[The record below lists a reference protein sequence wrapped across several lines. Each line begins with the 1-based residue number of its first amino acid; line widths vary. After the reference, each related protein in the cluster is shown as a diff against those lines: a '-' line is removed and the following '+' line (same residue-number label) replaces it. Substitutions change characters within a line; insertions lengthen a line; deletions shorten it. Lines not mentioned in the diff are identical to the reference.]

1 MNSNMMSEVETFVT
15 FEAAHR
21 LYNVN
26 TYTTACRKSLHGHSY
41 GVRIVASR
49 KNMNDAGMVVDFK
62 LLKEVV
68 NKNIVDVYDHS
79 CILKADDPLAGP
91 IKEYSENVHIVEE
104 SPTAEWMAALF
115 FDIIEKGLQEKD
127 PELIVTLVSVRETDK
142 NIATVRRIIG

>member
-1 MNSNMMSEVETFVT
+1 MLKSEVETFVT

-26 TYTTACRKSLHGHSY
+26 TYTKACMKNLHGHSY
-41 GVRIVASR
+41 GTRVMVSR

-68 NKNIVDVYDHS
+68 NKVIVDVYDHS
-79 CILKADDPLAGP
+79 CILKSDDPLVDAL
-91 IKEYSENVHIVEE
+91 KANCENVHIVEE
-104 SPTAEWMAALF
+104 NPTAEWMAATF
-115 FDIIEKGLQEKD
+115 FRVIEEALQERD

-142 NIATVRRIIG
+142 NIATVRRVN

>member
-1 MNSNMMSEVETFVT
+1 MMRAEVETFVT

-41 GVRIVASR
+41 GVRVVASR
-49 KNMNDAGMVVDFK
+49 KDMNDAGMVVDFK

-68 NKNIVDVYDHS
+68 NRDIVDVYDHS

-91 IKEYSENVHIVEE
+91 IKEYSENVHIVDE
-104 SPTAEWMAALF
+104 SPTAEWMAATF
-115 FDIIEKGLQEKD
+115 FEVIEKGLQERD
-127 PELIVTLVSVRETDK
+127 PELIVMSVSVRETDK
-142 NIATVRRIIG
+142 NIATYRRVDA